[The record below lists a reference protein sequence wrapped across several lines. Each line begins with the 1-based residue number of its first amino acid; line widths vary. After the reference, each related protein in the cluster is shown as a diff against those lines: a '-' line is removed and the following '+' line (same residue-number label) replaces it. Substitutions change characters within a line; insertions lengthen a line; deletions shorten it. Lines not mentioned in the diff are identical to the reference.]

1 MARKLGIKDNTL
13 ALLYALDDGAPHS
26 QIEICRQWMI
36 PKTTLNTIVQE
47 CIRKGYAEL
56 VSAAHTKEKHILLTP
71 AGRQAAEEALRP
83 LYAMI
88 PSFRAMRAYPPVR
101 HGGTGLWPGGGGDGR
116 FFQGHVC
123 FCPGFEGGGRGLSVG
138 AKEPAVAAAAPPS
151 KANQSKQQTR

>member
-1 MARKLGIKDNTL
+1 MDAHRQEIRELMIASNMLDGIYARMARKLGIKDNTL

-26 QIEICRQWMI
+26 QIEICRQWKI

-83 LYAMI
+83 LYAMEE
-88 PSFRAMRAYPPVR
+88 
-101 HGGTGLWPGGGGDGR
+101 T
-116 FFQGHVC
+116 
-123 FCPGFEGGGRGLSVG
+123 
-138 AKEPAVAAAAPPS
+138 AAFS
-151 KANQSKQQTR
+151 KAMYAFARALKEEEEAVPLEQRARCSGCSASLQSESK